1 MQKLKRKYFATMVRR
16 CTASCISFC
25 KENSRCTGLIF
36 TDLFEEAMKAKDWRG
51 LAYAVLAAQLPG
63 RKMRG
68 RSLMKAA
75 FTGVFL
81 VFSTCGKD

>member
-1 MQKLKRKYFATMVRR
+1 
-16 CTASCISFC
+16 
-25 KENSRCTGLIF
+25 
-36 TDLFEEAMKAKDWRG
+36 MKAKDWRG
-51 LAYAVLAAQLPG
+51 LAYAVLAVQLPG

-81 VFSTCGKD
+81 IFSTCGKESSR